1 LSSVQPGSTF
11 TSKKSTS
18 TAEATF
24 SVSLGLYQT
33 PISCNSS
40 QFTLQVVAS
49 ATTSTGSLSGTLDCV
64 EYASLP
70 SLNINVS
77 FPAALSFSSTSSVYF
92 EATTV
97 SGSPVF
103 TDGVSYQHLL
113 GNYGGTFTQLT
124 ATVTNN
130 ANNQLTGDVTILLS
144 AVPTEYLNEDTS
156 TAGTGY
162 TFSYFSSSAPA
173 LGIPLSS
180 TLQVS
185 FNLPV
190 SEYYYQ
196 IKQVQN
202 ISGLQFV
209 VGLISLAGGVLTV
222 GSILGNAGAYLY
234 QRWKAN
240 KDPSK
245 IETQMTTI

>member
-1 LSSVQPGSTF
+1 MVAAASGS
-11 TSKKSTS
+11 
-18 TAEATF
+18 
-24 SVSLGLYQT
+24 
-33 PISCNSS
+33 P
-40 QFTLQVVAS
+40 
-49 ATTSTGSLSGTLDCV
+49 
-64 EYASLP
+64 
-70 SLNINVS
+70 
-77 FPAALSFSSTSSVYF
+77 
-92 EATTV
+92 
-97 SGSPVF
+97 GSPVF
-103 TDGVSYQHLL
+103 THGVSYQLLL
-113 GNYGGTFTQLT
+113 GNYGGTFTQMT

-173 LGIPLSS
+173 RGIPSSS

-190 SEYYYQ
+190 PEYFYQ
-196 IKQVQN
+196 VKQVQN
-202 ISGLQFV
+202 ISGIQFV
-209 VGLISLAGGVLTV
+209 VGIESLAGGVLTV
-222 GSILGNAGAYLY
+222 GSILSNSGAYLH